1 MSESTGIP
9 IDRFVIYTALF
20 IVIAI
25 GVRMMSYIVTILIVS
40 IILTLMALPAMD
52 YFRKKGFSDLASAV
66 LLATAACICLIILVI
81 LVLFSIRIFMDGL
94 PLYEEQLTM
103 RLAGI
108 TEFLG
113 GNSALVDSI
122 TRGGYDIAAIV
133 QTALSALYGIGEALM
148 YIFFIGVA
156 TFFMLLEAPHLPE
169 RIRKVVGQ
177 EPEKILE
184 ISRMSRFIINFV
196 IVRAETNLVHGILF
210 GGALLVMGVHAAV
223 VWGFLTFLLGFIPFI
238 GLIIAAIP
246 AIIFAYIQFGLPG
259 AIAVVAIVC
268 ILNLIVENPV
278 FSYLASRR
286 FEIPPLVVL
295 LSVIIWGW
303 LLGLVGMLFSVPIT
317 LMVLVLFQCSDDLK
331 KINILLGTEHLFE
344 EDDAGVQTGDTAE
357 GSTGGA

>member
-1 MSESTGIP
+1 MGIP
-9 IDRFVIYTALF
+9 VDRFVMYAALF

-25 GVRMMSYIVTILIVS
+25 GLKMMAYVVTILLVS
-40 IILTLMALPAMD
+40 LILTLMALPAME
-52 YFRKKGFSDLASAV
+52 YCKRKGLSDLASAV
-66 LLATAACICLIILVI
+66 LLAAAACLCLVILVI

-94 PLYEEQLTM
+94 PMYEEQLSM

-122 TRGGYDIAAIV
+122 TRGGYDIATIV
-133 QTALSALYGIGEALM
+133 QTALGAVYGIGEALM
-148 YIFFIGVA
+148 YIFFIGIA

-169 RIRKVVGQ
+169 RIRRVAGK

-184 ISRMSRFIINFV
+184 ISRMSRFIINF
-196 IVRAETNLVHGILF
+196 IVVRTETNLVHGILF
-210 GGALLVMGVHAAV
+210 GTSLWIMGVHAAV

-278 FSYLASRR
+278 FSYLASRK

-331 KINILLGTEHLFE
+331 KINILLGTEHLFD
-344 EDDAGVQTGDTAE
+344 EDGKDLCSSDAAAGNA
-357 GSTGGA
+357 GAT